1 MSRDHI
7 TVSLWCN
14 CVKFLIIYV
23 SCTLNSFIRLKKNW
37 TNSYRVFFPFYSN
50 LYSMITAVSFKLKQ
64 TNYWIPIKWARG
76 RALPLEQAR
85 TPWSAARTDLGSC
98 HLENFA
104 LGKLPL
110 EKISLGNCRLGK
122 FLGRVPNITSDIP
135 GEYRRWT
142 RVLWRTVI
150 ISVKLLEF
158 KEDTLSRVLTSFSTI
173 LLFSTS
179 VHRHELSG

>member
-1 MSRDHI
+1 MSRDH

-98 HLENFA
+98 SLENLF
-104 LGKLPL
+104 LGSCNLRKFPWEIAAWKMPL
-110 EKISLGNCRLGK
+110 GEYLTSRVISLE
-122 FLGRVPNITSDIP
+122 NIEDEP
-135 GEYRRWT
+135 ECFGE
-142 RVLWRTVI
+142 
-150 ISVKLLEF
+150 LL
-158 KEDTLSRVLTSFSTI
+158 
-173 LLFSTS
+173 
-179 VHRHELSG
+179 